1 MVLRFNSDQL
11 KTTSQTDMTSPINL
25 IEHRQNDILNCVKNM
40 EDILLPIQRESII
53 FELQKITML
62 AHDVIR
68 ITTAYCENIRHMRR
82 ERRSKRKINKRIKKL
97 FL

>member
-40 EDILLPIQRESII
+40 EDILFPIQSPII